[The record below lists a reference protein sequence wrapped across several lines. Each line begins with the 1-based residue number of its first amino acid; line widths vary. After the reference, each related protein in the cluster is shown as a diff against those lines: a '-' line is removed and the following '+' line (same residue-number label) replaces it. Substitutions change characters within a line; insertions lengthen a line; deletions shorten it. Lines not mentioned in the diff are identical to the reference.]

1 MKATGAGVSRKEL
14 ALTRKTLK
22 AGPGCSIRTTRK
34 ADGERRVHLIKGTD
48 RASKLARLKANARRA
63 DLLLLQAYVHDRELE
78 LRERGLLS
86 R

>member
-14 ALTRKTLK
+14 ALTRKTLT